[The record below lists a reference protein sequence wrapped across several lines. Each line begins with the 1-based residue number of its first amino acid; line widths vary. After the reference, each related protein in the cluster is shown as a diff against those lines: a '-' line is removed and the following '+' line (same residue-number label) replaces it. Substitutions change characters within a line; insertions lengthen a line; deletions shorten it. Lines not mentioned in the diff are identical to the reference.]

1 MEKKFFLYGHNGS
14 GNHGCE
20 ALVRST
26 AKILKAN
33 YPDANVTLAS
43 NGSNEDFRYGLNN
56 VVNIVEEKNRV
67 GKLTFPY
74 IKAYL
79 DIKLFNNSLKSEELN
94 YRKTFYNL
102 DKETI
107 CLSIGGDN
115 YCYPGY
121 QRFIMLH
128 NMVMKKKHKTVLW
141 GCSVE
146 PSKIDDEMAQDL
158 RNYDLIIARETLTFD
173 ALKSVGANVKLYP
186 DPAFQLNKIDKALP
200 EGFIDGN
207 TIGINI
213 SPMIVKNEQQSG
225 ITIRNYELLIKHI
238 IEDTDMNVAMIPHVI
253 WKYNNDDRI
262 PCRDLYNKFKHTG
275 RVVMIDDDNCEI
287 LKGYISRCRM
297 FIGARTHA
305 TIAAYSTCVPTLVI
319 GYSIKAKGI
328 AKDLFGKYENYVIPV
343 QSLSKDEDL
352 SLAFDWMHQNED
364 SIKKHLKDF
373 MPSYC
378 KKALETAKVLE
389 ELTK

>member
-1 MEKKFFLYGHNGS
+1 MANKFFLYGHNGS

-26 AKILKAN
+26 AKILKIN

-43 NGSNEDFRYGLNN
+43 NCSNEDFRYGLNS
-56 VVNIVEEKNRV
+56 VVDIIEEKNRV

-79 DIKLFNNSLKSEELN
+79 DIKLFNNRLKSEELN
-94 YRKTFYNL
+94 YRKTFYNI
-102 DKETI
+102 DKETL

-128 NMVMKKKHKTVLW
+128 NMVMKKKHKTILW

-146 PSKIDDEMAQDL
+146 PSKIDDEMAQDF
-158 RNYDLIIARETLTFD
+158 RNYDLIIARETLTFK

-186 DPAFQLNKIDKALP
+186 DPAFQLNKIDKTLP

-213 SPMIVKNEQQSG
+213 SPMIVKNEQQNG
-225 ITIRNYELLIKHI
+225 ITVRNYELLIKHI
-238 IEDTDMNVAMIPHVI
+238 IEDTDMNVALIPHVI
-253 WKYNNDDRI
+253 WEDNNDDRI
-262 PCRDLYNKFKHTG
+262 PCKDLYDKFKHTG
-275 RVVMIDDDNCEI
+275 RIVMIEDDNCEV

-305 TIAAYSTCVPTLVI
+305 TIAAYSTCVPTLVM

-328 AKDLFGKYENYVIPV
+328 AKDLFGTYDNYVVPV
-343 QSLSKDEDL
+343 QNLQDANTISI
-352 SLAFDWMHQNED
+352 AFQWLMNNEQN
-364 SIKKHLKDF
+364 IKLQLQEI
-373 MPSYC
+373 MPKY
-378 KKALETAKVLE
+378 KERVRIARQKIE
-389 ELTK
+389 ELI